1 MAWQSTRMAE
11 PEIDTRFELHAAVHV
26 HANPHTVYDTV
37 SDITRMGEWS
47 PENTGGEWL
56 TAPPGRAGAR
66 FRGHNRGEQR
76 DWTTECEVLA
86 ADRPHLF
93 SWGVHG
99 SVNAAET
106 STWSFEITPTEGGC
120 LLTQRYVMSELRH
133 GLRVQLAELSEQQAA
148 LFLARRR
155 SRLEGGMRHTVRAVK
170 RTIEQAPGLTPTND

>member
-1 MAWQSTRMAE
+1 MAE

-26 HANPHTVYDTV
+26 HADPRTVYDTV

-56 TAPPGRAGAR
+56 DPPGQPGAR
-66 FRGHNRGEQR
+66 FHGHNRGDHR
-76 DWTTECEVLA
+76 DWTTECEVLE
-86 ADRPHLF
+86 ADRPRLF

-106 STWSFEITPTEGGC
+106 SIWSFEITPTDGGC

-170 RTIEQAPGLTPTND
+170 RTIEQARGLAAGE